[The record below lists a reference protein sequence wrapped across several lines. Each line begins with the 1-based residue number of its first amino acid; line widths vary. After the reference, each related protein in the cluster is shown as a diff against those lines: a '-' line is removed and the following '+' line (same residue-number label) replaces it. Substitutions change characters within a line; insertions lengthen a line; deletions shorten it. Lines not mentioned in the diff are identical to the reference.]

1 MPPCGGFTLGSPCKF
16 THDVYDFI
24 DEESN
29 CQECGKGY
37 DDDTEAERKTWIGC
51 DRCWRWFH
59 HGSTMAA
66 SDIRGNHQRKQ
77 FLNVESVKLR
87 NKINHKLRNITF

>member
-1 MPPCGGFTLGSPCKF
+1 MMMILRLREKPGL
-16 THDVYDFI
+16 DVTDVG
-24 DEESN
+24 D
-29 CQECGKGY
+29 
-37 DDDTEAERKTWIGC
+37 
-51 DRCWRWFH
+51 
-59 HGSTMAA
+59 GSTVAA